1 MNPHTYEILG
11 DCDREELVAMV
22 RDFISQGW
30 EPQGGLAIRHD
41 GLIIQAMVKKPSK
54 AEEDR
59 KI

>member
-1 MNPHTYEILG
+1 
-11 DCDREELVAMV
+11 MV